1 MTTTTSRTLLLDVNS
16 LEFAYPAQDPRGPL
30 VQSAASNNGRFTLGP
45 LTFDLYAR
53 EFLAIIGPNGS
64 GKSTLLRLLAGL
76 LRPTRGGVSFAG
88 REIWLEPARE
98 RARRI
103 AVVRQEAPLVFP
115 STVEQFVLLG
125 RYPYT
130 ARFGFETT
138 GDFRMAR
145 TAMEAT
151 HTCSLSG
158 RRMDEISGG
167 ERQRVVLARAL
178 AQEPELLL
186 LDEPT
191 ANLDLNFQFE
201 LLRLIRRLSA
211 QHDFGVAA
219 VMHEVNLASEFADYI
234 LLLRNGKLFR
244 FGTPAEVLTA
254 SALEEVYGVRVR
266 VDRNPWS
273 GRPQVTVAASA
284 GL

>member
-1 MTTTTSRTLLLDVNS
+1 MSTTASRTLLLDVNS
-16 LEFAYPAQDPRGPL
+16 LEFAYPAQDPRVALP
-30 VQSAASNNGRFTLGP
+30 SNGRFSLGP

-53 EFLAIIGPNGS
+53 EFMAIIGPNGS

-88 REIWLEPARE
+88 REVSLEAPRE
-98 RARRI
+98 RARRV
-103 AVVRQEAPLVFP
+103 AVVRQEAPLIFP
-115 STVEQFVLLG
+115 ITAQQFVLLG

-130 ARFGFETT
+130 ARFGFET
-138 GDFRMAR
+138 GQDLRMTRA
-145 TAMEAT
+145 AMEAT
-151 HTCSLSG
+151 HTCSLAN

-191 ANLDLNFQFE
+191 ANLDLSFQFE

-211 QHDFGVAA
+211 EHDFGVVA

-244 FGTPAEVLTA
+244 FGTPQEALTA
-254 SALEEVYGVRVR
+254 RALEEVYGVPVR
-266 VDRNPWS
+266 IDRNPWS
-273 GRPQVTVAASA
+273 GRPHVTVAATPS
-284 GL
+284 L